1 MSDQRK
7 SDTKNHETH
16 EMNETNGM
24 NETHGIQETHG
35 TRESRTAAA
44 REPRSAAPPAPPRG
58 AAASPTAVTPVKPLH
73 APDAAPGSTA
83 RTPGTGETP
92 AAQAPTAGPTPTRTL
107 PTQPPPTQDPVH
119 SAQASPAPPA
129 KAGAPEGEERL
140 FPRDEGDRL
149 SERLQ
154 EALNSFVDGP
164 RRSVEEAAGVLE
176 EAARQL
182 TTALA
187 ERPRSLR
194 AGWDGDRDARAAEGS
209 DTEELRLALQSYR
222 EMTQRLLRV

>member
-7 SDTKNHETH
+7 TTTDEKNH
-16 EMNETNGM
+16 
-24 NETHGIQETHG
+24 G
-35 TRESRTAAA
+35 TPTTP
-44 REPRSAAPPAPPRG
+44 EPSADPRG
-58 AAASPTAVTPVKPLH
+58 AADPVTPVKPLH
-73 APDAAPGSTA
+73 APDAAAGGT
-83 RTPGTGETP
+83 RTPDAPPPPPRLAPPAPSKQTP
-92 AAQAPTAGPTPTRTL
+92 RSGQ
-107 PTQPPPTQDPVH
+107 QPPP
-119 SAQASPAPPA
+119 APPVKTGRA
-129 KAGAPEGEERL
+129 AGTNGARPGASDRAFDGGTGKADGKTDGRL
-140 FPRDEGDRL
+140 FPSAESDRL
-149 SERLQ
+149 SQRLQ

-194 AGWDGDRDARAAEGS
+194 AGWDGDRDDGAADGS

>member
-7 SDTKNHETH
+7 TTTDEKNH
-16 EMNETNGM
+16 
-24 NETHGIQETHG
+24 G
-35 TRESRTAAA
+35 TPTTP
-44 REPRSAAPPAPPRG
+44 EPSADPRG
-58 AAASPTAVTPVKPLH
+58 AADPVTPVTPVKPLH
-73 APDAAPGSTA
+73 APDAAAGGT
-83 RTPGTGETP
+83 RTPDTP
-92 AAQAPTAGPTPTRTL
+92 PPPPRLAPPAPSKQTPRSGQ
-107 PTQPPPTQDPVH
+107 QPPP
-119 SAQASPAPPA
+119 APPVKTGRA
-129 KAGAPEGEERL
+129 AGTNGARPGASDRAFDGGTGKADGKADGKTDGRL
-140 FPRDEGDRL
+140 FPSAESDRL
-149 SERLQ
+149 SQRLQ

-194 AGWDGDRDARAAEGS
+194 AGWDGDRDDGAADGS

>member
-7 SDTKNHETH
+7 SDTKDDET
-16 EMNETNGM
+16 
-24 NETHGIQETHG
+24 
-35 TRESRTAAA
+35 RTKAA
-44 REPRSAAPPAPPRG
+44 REQQ
-58 AAASPTAVTPVKPLH
+58 TAVTPVRPLH
-73 APDAAPGSTA
+73 APDAPAGGTRPPEAP
-83 RTPGTGETP
+83 ETP
-92 AAQAPTAGPTPTRTL
+92 AA
-107 PTQPPPTQDPVH
+107 
-119 SAQASPAPPA
+119 PAPPTEAPPTRVLPVQAPAQPRQAVSARAVPTA
-129 KAGAPEGEERL
+129 KAGQDAGAPDGRL
-140 FPRDEGDRL
+140 FPQGESERL

-176 EAARQL
+176 DAARQL

-194 AGWDGDRDARAAEGS
+194 AGWDGERDAAAAEGS
-209 DTEELRLALQSYR
+209 DTEELRLALQNYR

>member
-1 MSDQRK
+1 MNDQRK
-7 SDTKNHETH
+7 SDTKDHETR
-16 EMNETNGM
+16 E
-24 NETHGIQETHG
+24 
-35 TRESRTAAA
+35 TRETPETP
-44 REPRSAAPPAPPRG
+44 EPHTQSPPAPPVTPRP
-58 AAASPTAVTPVKPLH
+58 AATSVTPVKPLH
-73 APDAAPGSTA
+73 APDAAAGAT
-83 RTPGTGETP
+83 RTPRTP
-92 AAQAPTAGPTPTRTL
+92 
-107 PTQPPPTQDPVH
+107 QPPPTQDPAH
-119 SAQASPAPPA
+119 APSASPAQAPSTQASAAPPA
-129 KAGAPEGEERL
+129 KAGRAAVALEGEGRL
-140 FPRDEGDRL
+140 FPRAESDRL